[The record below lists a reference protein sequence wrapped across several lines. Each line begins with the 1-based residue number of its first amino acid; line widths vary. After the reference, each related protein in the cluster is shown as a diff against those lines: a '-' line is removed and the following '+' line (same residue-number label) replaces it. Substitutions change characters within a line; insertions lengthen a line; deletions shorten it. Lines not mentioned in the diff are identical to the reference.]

1 MAFQDSIRTASNGTR
16 IPGSTYRLQFNS
28 HFTFRDAREIVDYLH
43 RLGVTDCYAS
53 PIFAARPGSLH
64 GYDVVDPS
72 ILNPELGSEE
82 DFRQFVSALR
92 ERRMGLILDVVPNHM
107 CIAGEGNQWWNDL
120 LENGP
125 GSPYASFFE
134 IDWEPPKQNL
144 HHKILL
150 PILEDQFGRVLE
162 DQKLRLIYQSGGFF
176 LRYYETRFPI
186 SPRSSILIFEE
197 LLKSLSGELPESH
210 EERAELE
217 SILFA
222 LEHLPPRDELAAEK
236 VKQRR
241 REKESVKRRLS
252 ALVRSSP
259 AIRGTLHRT
268 VMRLNGVQGDPS
280 SFDLLEKLLDK
291 QPYRLSFWRVAADEI
306 NYRRFFDVNELATIR
321 VEKPKVFAAV
331 HQLVFRLIREGAVT
345 GLRIDH
351 IDGLRDPERYLE
363 QLRRGCRKVLKIPGG
378 RNGSRLCYVVIEKIL
393 EPGERLNPR
402 WATHGTTGYDFLNL
416 LNGVF
421 VDKNNEQAFRQIW
434 RRISESTQTF
444 DVAEYEG
451 KRLILRVAMSGELH
465 VLARRLERIADQ
477 HRYSR
482 DFTFNRLHEALAE
495 VIASFPKYRTYIRQ
509 GKIGSRPK
517 ITLEDRRAIRTAV
530 HRARMRNP
538 AMSKTLFDFIA
549 SVLLVDE
556 SRDLSQEQRHERRD
570 FVMRFQQLTG
580 PVTAKGVED
589 TAFYRY
595 FPLVSLCEVGG
606 SPQQFGVSVEDFH
619 RANAERLRESPH
631 TLLATS
637 THDTKRGED
646 VRARLNVLSE
656 MPDLWDET
664 LHRWQELNQHLKR
677 MVNEA
682 LVPDPV
688 EEYLIYQTLIGTFPL
703 EFEDESARETYTRR
717 IQDYLIKALR
727 EAKIHSSWLNPM
739 DEYEA
744 VVRQFIEKLLATKGA
759 FLEDFVSFQQR
770 TTRAGVLNSL
780 SQVLLK
786 ITSPGVPDFYQG
798 AESWDF
804 NLVDPDN
811 RRPVDYA
818 RLTGLLSSSNDAIA
832 TLLSNPGDGAI
843 KMLVTSQLLGFRN
856 QNRELLERGEYI
868 PLVVN
873 GSLANHV
880 IGFARSLQDQM
891 AVIIATR
898 FMSGFSD
905 GREIDWGETSIE
917 LKSDAAGCYRE
928 LLSSNR
934 VCVSQSEPRILL
946 SEVFRDMPIA
956 LLTRE

>member
-1 MAFQDSIRTASNGTR
+1 MRADSIRTSLNETR
-16 IPGSTYRLQFNS
+16 IPGSTYRLQFNL
-28 HFTFRDAREIVDYLH
+28 HFTFRDALAIVDYLH
-43 RLGVTDCYAS
+43 NLGVTDCYAS

-92 ERRMGLILDVVPNHM
+92 ERGMGLILDVVPNHM
-107 CIAGEGNQWWNDL
+107 CIAGEGNEWWNDL
-120 LENGP
+120 LENGH

-134 IDWEPPKQNL
+134 IDWQPPKQNL

-162 DQKLRLIYQSGGFF
+162 DQKLRLSYQGGGFF
-176 LRYYETRFPI
+176 LRYSATQFPI

-197 LLKSLSGELPESH
+197 LLKALSGEVPESH

-222 LEHLPPRDELAAEK
+222 LEHLPRRDELDVEK

-268 VMRLNGVQGDPS
+268 VMKFNGVQGDPS

-363 QLRRGCRKVLKIPGG
+363 QLRRGCRKVLRSPGG
-378 RNGSRLCYVVIEKIL
+378 RNGSGSCFVVIEKVL
-393 EPGERLNPR
+393 ESGERLNPR

-421 VDKNNEQAFRQIW
+421 VDGNNEHTFRQIW

-444 DVAEYEG
+444 DVAAYEG

-482 DFTFNRLHEALAE
+482 DFTFNTLHEALAE
-495 VIASFPKYRTYIRQ
+495 VIASFPKYRTHIRQ

-530 HRARMRNP
+530 HRARMLNP
-538 AMSKTLFDFIA
+538 AMSTTLFDFIA
-549 SVLLVDE
+549 SVLLVE
-556 SRDLSQEQRHERRD
+556 EFSDLSQEQRHQRRD

-606 SPQQFGVSVEDFH
+606 SPKQFGVSVEDFH
-619 RANAERLRESPH
+619 RANAERLREWPH
-631 TLLATS
+631 ALLATS

-656 MPDLWDET
+656 IPDLWDET
-664 LHRWQELNQHLKR
+664 VRRWQDLNQHLKT

-682 LVPDPV
+682 LAPDPV
-688 EEYLIYQTLIGTFPL
+688 EEYLIYQTLIGTFPFQ
-703 EFEDESARETYTRR
+703 FEDDSARESYTRR

-727 EAKIHSSWLNPM
+727 EAKIHSSWLNPI
-739 DEYEA
+739 DEYET
-744 VVRQFIEKLLATKGA
+744 VVCQFIESLLAANSA
-759 FLEDFVSFQQR
+759 FLEDFVDFQER
-770 TTRAGVLNSL
+770 TTRGGVLNSL

-798 AESWDF
+798 AESWDL

-811 RRPVDYA
+811 RKPVDYS
-818 RLTGLLSSSNDAIA
+818 RLSGLLSSSKDATA
-832 TLLSNPGDGAI
+832 TLLNNPADGAV
-843 KMLVTSQLLGFRN
+843 KMFVTSQLLGFRK
-856 QNRELLERGEYI
+856 QNRELFERGEYTS
-868 PLVVN
+868 LVAK

-880 IGFARSLQDQM
+880 IAFARSLENKM
-891 AVIIATR
+891 AVVIATR
-898 FMSGFSD
+898 FMSGLD
-905 GREIDWGETSIE
+905 DIRKMDWGETSIE
-917 LKSDAAGCYRE
+917 LKSDAAGCYRDV
-928 LLSSNR
+928 LRNNPL
-934 VCVSQSEPRILL
+934 CVSQSEPRILL
-946 SEVFRDMPIA
+946 SEVCSDMPVA
-956 LLTRE
+956 LLSRE